1 MYIAVNMAD
10 IVFSA
15 TVNILG
21 NEFKYS
27 FLYKI
32 YYDIYLYNLYVCVCV
47 ILTTDE
53 GDDAVVP
60 LLPSLPRYG
69 GTGMIYQ

>member
-1 MYIAVNMAD
+1 MSLNIAFFIKYIM
-10 IVFSA
+10 
-15 TVNILG
+15 
-21 NEFKYS
+21 
-27 FLYKI
+27 I
-32 YYDIYLYNLYVCVCV
+32 YIYIIYVCVCVCV

-60 LLPSLPRYG
+60 LLPSLPCYG